1 MKRKLSNSQEKE
13 VVALYRQGKGS
24 TFIAKEYNVS
34 DPCIRRCLSRYFIEI
49 KPSSAYRKYTINH
62 KYFDLVDSED
72 KAYILGFFAADGYNN
87 TIRGMI
93 RIKLAIKDLPILEAI
108 SLKIGS
114 NRPIT
119 TDFRSAENINWQDQ
133 SVLTINSRH
142 LSQQLEK
149 LGFGSNKTHLVK
161 FPDYLPTHLEN
172 HFIRGVFDGD
182 GSISH
187 SLIKR
192 KNEPYKQYAAT
203 ITGNKPLVVKIGEIL
218 LSNNISSTLSKRH
231 KERDNNIFT
240 ITVSGRLQIKRL
252 YKYLYLEAKLFL
264 SRKKNAFNCS
274 DSVSEMEAS
283 MSASVV
289 P

>member
-1 MKRKLSNSQEKE
+1 MKSKLSDSQEKE

-24 TFIAKEYNVS
+24 TFIAKEYSVS
-34 DPCIRRCLSRYFIEI
+34 EPCIRRCLRRYSVEI
-49 KPSSAYRKYTINH
+49 KPPSGYRKYTINH
-62 KYFDLVDSED
+62 KYFDLIDSED

-87 TIRGMI
+87 TTRGMI
-93 RIKLAIKDLPILEAI
+93 RIKLAIKDLPILDAI
-108 SLKIGS
+108 SSKVGS
-114 NRPIT
+114 NRPIA
-119 TDFRSAENINWQDQ
+119 TDFRSSENINWQDQ

-161 FPDYLPTHLEN
+161 FPDYLPTHLES

-192 KNEPYKQYAAT
+192 KNEAYKQYAAT
-203 ITGNKPLVVKIGEIL
+203 ITGNRPLVSRIGEIL
-218 LSNNISSTLSKRH
+218 LNNNISSTLSKRH
-231 KERDNNIFT
+231 KERDNDIFT

-252 YKYLYLEAKLFL
+252 YKYFYSGANLFL
-264 SRKKNAFNCS
+264 GRKKNGFNCS
-274 DSVSEMEAS
+274 D
-283 MSASVV
+283 
-289 P
+289 